1 MCYLVFD
8 VVTSGLRVV
17 FKREWDIRFKKTL
30 GEWLDKPTNGREFH
44 LKETSR
50 NQIKH
55 AHLLATMKNG
65 NTEEWDITMLC
76 YAIIY
81 CDSIGSSLSPAVKS
95 QVGVLR
101 NVRNKTVNS
110 SRASLSGAKFLEIV
124 QKVQFAFESLGLST
138 QPVQDLKKQ
147 TFQFELIQESYD
159 EKKQLEKQVEDL
171 EFEDQQDV
179 SSFCRLPLKP
189 PLEIIG
195 REGDKEKIVQELKKL
210 KKNNEGGL
218 SCLIISG
225 RPGSGKSQLA
235 RQVAETFYYDAT
247 KITDAHAFV
256 MTLNAESSDSLLES
270 FTSFAQQ
277 IKCSEI
283 EVNKV
288 LVSEEETSD
297 EKIIRLKNLIQERIH
312 LYTTWLLV
320 IDNVTGVRSI
330 PLPEAGNALWKTGQM
345 LITTRD
351 TVAELPE
358 DTFTSYISI
367 NQGMEPNDAVSLM
380 AAVSGTDDKE
390 MLAKVAKELDYQPLA
405 LVNAA
410 TCVKHDCQSN
420 EDPNLAW
427 TDILNALRA
436 DKEPSVSA
444 DVSTPE
450 SSIVKYTDVVV
461 RLAVEELI
469 KNDLIKLIFTFLSLF
484 KRKEFDLHTLI
495 TYVQKVEELQDKDV
509 QKVKVLQDKDVQK
522 VKELQDKDVQ
532 KVKEL
537 QDKDVQK
544 VKELQDKEVQ
554 KVEELQDKEEIRKT
568 SVARIKACP
577 LLLFEEEANNVK
589 IGVHQVVFN
598 GIKSTLKKRLIPD
611 SPQLF
616 AAVELSYQMEID
628 PLEESSDMLELVDDV
643 LILHSTFKLLT

>member
-1 MCYLVFD
+1 ML
-8 VVTSGLRVV
+8 
-17 FKREWDIRFKKTL
+17 FKREWDFRFEKTL
-30 GEWLDKPTNGREFH
+30 GEWMDKPKNGRAFYSMEIPW
-44 LKETSR
+44 SR
-50 NQIKH
+50 RTR
-55 AHLLATMKNG
+55 AHLLATMTNG

-76 YAIIY
+76 YAIMY
-81 CDSIGSSLSPAVKS
+81 SDSIGSSLSPAVWS
-95 QVGVLR
+95 QVDVLR
-101 NVRNKTVNS
+101 NVRNETMNS
-110 SRASLSGAKFLEIV
+110 SRASLSVADLQDIV
-124 QKVQFAFESLGLST
+124 QKVDFAFRCLGLST
-138 QPVQDLKKQ
+138 QPVQDLEKQ
-147 TFQFELIQESYD
+147 TFQFDPTEGSYD
-159 EKKQLEKQVEDL
+159 EKQPLEKQVEDL
-171 EFEDQQDV
+171 EFEDQKDV

-189 PLEIIG
+189 PLDIIG
-195 REGDKEKIVQELKKL
+195 RESDKEKIVQELKKL

-235 RQVAETFYYDAT
+235 RKVAESFYHDAT
-247 KITDAHAFV
+247 KITDVHAFV

-283 EVNKV
+283 EVNKI
-288 LVSEEETSD
+288 LVSGKETSD

-312 LYTTWLLV
+312 LYTAWLLV

-345 LITTRD
+345 LITTRAPF
-351 TVAELPE
+351 AELPE
-358 DTFTSYISI
+358 DTFTSHISI
-367 NQGMEPNDAVSLM
+367 NQGMEPDDAVSLM

-427 TDILNALRA
+427 TEILNALRA
-436 DKEPSVSA
+436 DKEQSVSA
-444 DVSTPE
+444 DFSTPE
-450 SSIVKYTDVVV
+450 SSIVKYTNVVV

-509 QKVKVLQDKDVQK
+509 QKV
-522 VKELQDKDVQ
+522 
-532 KVKEL
+532 
-537 QDKDVQK
+537 
-544 VKELQDKEVQ
+544 
-554 KVEELQDKEEIRKT
+554 EELQHKEEIRKT
-568 SVARIKACP
+568 SESQIKACP
-577 LLLFEEEANNVK
+577 LLLLEEEANNVK
-589 IGVHQVVFN
+589 IGVHQVVLN
-598 GIKSTLKKRLIPD
+598 GIKSTLKMRFLTGG
-611 SPQLF
+611 QLS
-616 AAVELSYQMEID
+616 AAVQLSCQMEID
-628 PLEESSDMLELVDDV
+628 PLEKISDMLELVDDEPFIPFSRYFRDVRGV
-643 LILHSTFKLLT
+643 LVTGVSVG

>member
-8 VVTSGLRVV
+8 VVTNGLRVV

-44 LKETSR
+44 LKETSKK
-50 NQIKH
+50 QMKH
-55 AHLLATMKNG
+55 AHLLDTMRNG

-81 CDSIGSSLSPAVKS
+81 SDSIGSSLSPAVKS

-110 SRASLSGAKFLEIV
+110 SRASLSVAKFLDIV
-124 QKVQFAFESLGLST
+124 QRVQFAFESLGLST

-147 TFQFELIQESYD
+147 TFLFELIEESYD
-159 EKKQLEKQVEDL
+159 EKQQLEKQVEDL
-171 EFEDQQDV
+171 EFEDQKDV
-179 SSFCRLPLKP
+179 SSFCRLTLKP

-195 REGDKEKIVQELKKL
+195 RERDKDKIVQELKKL

-247 KITDAHAFV
+247 TITDAHTFV

-283 EVNKV
+283 EVNKI

-390 MLAKVAKELDYQPLA
+390 MLAKVAKKLDYQPLA

-410 TCVKHDCQSN
+410 SYVKHDSQTS

-427 TDILNALRA
+427 KEILYALRARA
-436 DKEPSVSA
+436 DKEQSVSG
-444 DVSTPE
+444 DISTPE
-450 SSIVKYTDVVV
+450 STIVKSTDVVV
-461 RLAVEELI
+461 RLAVEEHI
-469 KNDLIKLIFTFLSLF
+469 KNDVIKLVFTLMSLS
-484 KRKEFDLHTLI
+484 KRTVFDLDTLI
-495 TYVQKVEELQDKDV
+495 TYVQN
-509 QKVKVLQDKDVQK
+509 
-522 VKELQDKDVQ
+522 
-532 KVKEL
+532 
-537 QDKDVQK
+537 
-544 VKELQDKEVQ
+544 
-554 KVEELQDKEEIRKT
+554 VEELQDKEEIRKT
-568 SVARIKACP
+568 SESQIKACP
-577 LLLFEEEANNVK
+577 LLLLEEEANNVK
-589 IGVHQVVFN
+589 IGVHQVVLN
-598 GIKSTLKKRLIPD
+598 GIKSTLKKRFIPD
-611 SPQLF
+611 GQLS

-628 PLEESSDMLELVDDV
+628 PLEKISDMLELVDDEPFIPFLKYFHDLWGV
-643 LILHSTFKLLT
+643 LVTRVSVG

>member
-1 MCYLVFD
+1 ML
-8 VVTSGLRVV
+8 
-17 FKREWDIRFKKTL
+17 FKREWDFRFEETL
-30 GEWLDKPTNGREFH
+30 GEWMDIPKNGEDFYSMEY
-44 LKETSR
+44 KGSR
-50 NQIKH
+50 KTR
-55 AHLLATMKNG
+55 AHLLATMTNG
-65 NTEEWDITMLC
+65 NTEEWDVTILC
-76 YAIIY
+76 YAIMY
-81 CDSIGSSLSPAVKS
+81 SDSIGSSLSPAVRS
-95 QVGVLR
+95 QVDVLR
-101 NVRNKTVNS
+101 NVRNETMNS
-110 SRASLSGAKFLEIV
+110 SRASLSVADLQDIV
-124 QKVQFAFESLGLST
+124 QKVDFAFKCLGLST

-147 TFQFELIQESYD
+147 TFQFEPTEGSYD
-159 EKKQLEKQVEDL
+159 EKQQLEKQVEDV
-171 EFEDQQDV
+171 EFEDQKDV

-189 PLEIIG
+189 PLDIIG
-195 REGDKEKIVQELKKL
+195 RESDKEKIVQELKKL

-235 RQVAETFYYDAT
+235 RKVAESFYYDAT
-247 KITDAHAFV
+247 KITDVHAFV

-283 EVNKV
+283 EVNNI

-297 EKIIRLKNLIQERIH
+297 EKIIRLKNLIQERIY

-330 PLPEAGNALWKTGQM
+330 PLPEAGNAFWKTGQM

-358 DTFTSYISI
+358 DTFTSHISI

-427 TDILNALRA
+427 TEILNALRA
-436 DKEPSVSA
+436 DKEQSVST

-469 KNDLIKLIFTFLSLF
+469 QNDLIKLVFTFLSLF

-509 QKVKVLQDKDVQK
+509 QKA
-522 VKELQDKDVQ
+522 
-532 KVKEL
+532 
-537 QDKDVQK
+537 
-544 VKELQDKEVQ
+544 
-554 KVEELQDKEEIRKT
+554 EELQDKEEIRKT
-568 SVARIKACP
+568 SESQIKACP
-577 LLLFEEEANNVK
+577 LLLLEQEANNVK

-598 GIKSTLKKRLIPD
+598 GIKSTLKKRSIPD
-611 SPQLF
+611 SQIR
-616 AAVELSYQMEID
+616 AAVKLSYQMEID
-628 PLEESSDMLELVDDV
+628 PLQESSDMLELVDDERLVSFLRYLHDVRRV
-643 LILHSTFKLLT
+643 LVTGVSVG

>member
-1 MCYLVFD
+1 
-8 VVTSGLRVV
+8 
-17 FKREWDIRFKKTL
+17 
-30 GEWLDKPTNGREFH
+30 
-44 LKETSR
+44 
-50 NQIKH
+50 
-55 AHLLATMKNG
+55 
-65 NTEEWDITMLC
+65 MLC
-76 YAIIY
+76 YAIMY
-81 CDSIGSSLSPAVKS
+81 SDSIGSSLSPAVRS
-95 QVGVLR
+95 QVDVLR
-101 NVRNKTVNS
+101 NVRNETMNS
-110 SRASLSGAKFLEIV
+110 SRASLSVADLQDIV
-124 QKVQFAFESLGLST
+124 QKVDFAFKCLGLST
-138 QPVQDLKKQ
+138 QPVQDLEKQ
-147 TFQFELIQESYD
+147 TFQFDPTEGSYD
-159 EKKQLEKQVEDL
+159 EKQPLEKQVEDL
-171 EFEDQQDV
+171 EFEDQKDV

-189 PLEIIG
+189 PLDIIG
-195 REGDKEKIVQELKKL
+195 RESDKEKIVQELKKL

-235 RQVAETFYYDAT
+235 RKVAESFYHDAT
-247 KITDAHAFV
+247 KITDVHAFV

-283 EVNKV
+283 EVNKI

-312 LYTTWLLV
+312 LYTAWLLV

-358 DTFTSYISI
+358 DTFTSHISI
-367 NQGMEPNDAVSLM
+367 NQGMEPDDAVSLM

-420 EDPNLAW
+420 EDPNLTW
-427 TDILNALRA
+427 KEILNALRA
-436 DKEPSVSA
+436 DKEQSISA

-495 TYVQKVEELQDKDV
+495 TYVQKLKVEELQDKD
-509 QKVKVLQDKDVQK
+509 
-522 VKELQDKDVQ
+522 
-532 KVKEL
+532 
-537 QDKDVQK
+537 
-544 VKELQDKEVQ
+544 VQ

-568 SVARIKACP
+568 SESQIKACP
-577 LLLFEEEANNVK
+577 LLLLEEEANNVK
-589 IGVHQVVFN
+589 IGVHQVVLN
-598 GIKSTLKKRLIPD
+598 GIKSTLKKRFITD
-611 SPQLF
+611 GQLS

-628 PLEESSDMLELVDDV
+628 PLEKISDMLELVDDEPFIPFLRYLHDVRGV
-643 LILHSTFKLLT
+643 LVTGVSVG

>member
-1 MCYLVFD
+1 MFFVFFSTECSTEQLNFFKMCYLVSD
-8 VVTSGLRVV
+8 VVTKGLRML
-17 FKREWDIRFKKTL
+17 FKREWDFRFGKAL
-30 GEWLDKPTNGREFH
+30 GEWMDIPKNRRDFFSMESPRSV
-44 LKETSR
+44 KR
-50 NQIKH
+50 N
-55 AHLLATMKNG
+55 ACLLATMTNG
-65 NTEEWDITMLC
+65 NTEEWNTTTLC
-76 YAIIY
+76 YAIMFS
-81 CDSIGSSLSPAVKS
+81 DSIGSSLSPAVRS
-95 QVGVLR
+95 QVDVLR
-101 NVRNKTVNS
+101 NIRNETMNS
-110 SRASLSGAKFLEIV
+110 SRASLSVADLQDIIK
-124 QKVQFAFESLGLST
+124 KVDFAFRCLGLST
-138 QPVQDLKKQ
+138 RPVQDLGKQ
-147 TFQFELIQESYD
+147 TFQFEPTEGSYD
-159 EKKQLEKQVEDL
+159 EKQHLEKQVEDV
-171 EFEDQQDV
+171 EFEDQKDV

-189 PLEIIG
+189 PLDIIG
-195 REGDKEKIVQELKKL
+195 RESDKEKIVQEIKKL
-210 KKNNEGGL
+210 KKNTEGGL
-218 SCLIISG
+218 SCVIISG

-235 RQVAETFYYDAT
+235 RQVAESFYYDAT
-247 KITDAHAFV
+247 KITDVHAFV

-283 EVNKV
+283 EVNKI
-288 LVSEEETSD
+288 LVSEEETTD
-297 EKIIRLKNLIQERIH
+297 KKIIRLKNLIQERIH

-358 DTFTSYISI
+358 DTFTSHIPI

-390 MLAKVAKELDYQPLA
+390 MLAIVAKKLDYQPLA

-427 TDILNALRA
+427 TEILKALRA
-436 DKEPSVSA
+436 DKEQSVSA

-495 TYVQKVEELQDKDV
+495 TYVQKVEELQDK
-509 QKVKVLQDKDVQK
+509 
-522 VKELQDKDVQ
+522 
-532 KVKEL
+532 
-537 QDKDVQK
+537 
-544 VKELQDKEVQ
+544 
-554 KVEELQDKEEIRKT
+554 EEIRKT
-568 SVARIKACP
+568 SESQIKACP
-577 LLLFEEEANNVK
+577 LLLLEEEANNVK
-589 IGVHQVVFN
+589 ICVHQVVLN
-598 GIKSTLKKRLIPD
+598 GIKSTLKKRFITD
-611 SPQLF
+611 GQLS

-628 PLEESSDMLELVDDV
+628 PLEKISDMLELVDDEPFIPFLRYLHDVRGV
-643 LILHSTFKLLT
+643 LVTGVSVG

>member
-1 MCYLVFD
+1 ML
-8 VVTSGLRVV
+8 
-17 FKREWDIRFKKTL
+17 FKREWDFRFEETL
-30 GEWLDKPTNGREFH
+30 GEWMDIPKNGEDFYSMEY
-44 LKETSR
+44 KGSR
-50 NQIKH
+50 KTR
-55 AHLLATMKNG
+55 AHMLATMTNG
-65 NTEEWDITMLC
+65 NTEEWDVTILC
-76 YAIIY
+76 YAIMY
-81 CDSIGSSLSPAVKS
+81 SDSIGSSLSPAVRS
-95 QVGVLR
+95 QVDVLR
-101 NVRNKTVNS
+101 NVRNETMNS
-110 SRASLSGAKFLEIV
+110 SRASLSVADLQDIV
-124 QKVQFAFESLGLST
+124 QKVDFAFKCLGLST

-147 TFQFELIQESYD
+147 TFQFEPTEGSYD
-159 EKKQLEKQVEDL
+159 EKQQLEKQVEDV
-171 EFEDQQDV
+171 EFEDQKDV

-189 PLEIIG
+189 PLDIIG
-195 REGDKEKIVQELKKL
+195 RESDKEKIVQELKKL

-225 RPGSGKSQLA
+225 MPGSGKSQLA
-235 RQVAETFYYDAT
+235 RRVAESFYYDAT
-247 KITDAHAFV
+247 NITDVHAFV

-283 EVNKV
+283 EVNKI
-288 LVSEEETSD
+288 LVSEEETPE

-358 DTFTSYISI
+358 DTFTSHISI

-390 MLAKVAKELDYQPLA
+390 VLAKVAKELDYQPLA

-427 TDILNALRA
+427 TEILNALRA
-436 DKEPSVSA
+436 DKEQSVSA

-469 KNDLIKLIFTFLSLF
+469 QNDLIKLVFTFLSLF

-509 QKVKVLQDKDVQK
+509 QKA
-522 VKELQDKDVQ
+522 
-532 KVKEL
+532 
-537 QDKDVQK
+537 
-544 VKELQDKEVQ
+544 
-554 KVEELQDKEEIRKT
+554 EELQDKEEIRKT
-568 SVARIKACP
+568 SESQIKACP
-577 LLLFEEEANNVK
+577 LLLLEQEANNVK

-598 GIKSTLKKRLIPD
+598 GIKSTLKKRSIPD
-611 SPQLF
+611 SQIR
-616 AAVELSYQMEID
+616 AAVKLSYQMEID
-628 PLEESSDMLELVDDV
+628 PLQESSDMLELVDDERLVSFLRYLHDVRRV
-643 LILHSTFKLLT
+643 LVTGVSVG

>member
-8 VVTSGLRVV
+8 VVTNGLRVV
-17 FKREWDIRFKKTL
+17 FKREWDIRFKYTL
-30 GEWLDKPTNGREFH
+30 GEWLDKPTSGREFH
-44 LKETSR
+44 LKETSKK
-50 NQIKH
+50 QMKH
-55 AHLLATMKNG
+55 AHLLATMRNG

-81 CDSIGSSLSPAVKS
+81 SDCIGSSLSPAVKS

-110 SRASLSGAKFLEIV
+110 SRASLSVAKFLDIV
-124 QKVQFAFESLGLST
+124 QKVQFAFESLDLST

-147 TFQFELIQESYD
+147 TFLFELTEESYD
-159 EKKQLEKQVEDL
+159 EKHQLEKQVEDL
-171 EFEDQQDV
+171 EFEDQKDV
-179 SSFCRLPLKP
+179 SSFCRLTLKP

-195 REGDKEKIVQELKKL
+195 RERDKDKIVQELKKL

-247 KITDAHAFV
+247 KITDAHTFV

-358 DTFTSYISI
+358 DTFTSHISI

-390 MLAKVAKELDYQPLA
+390 MLAKVAKKLDYQPLA

-410 TCVKHDCQSN
+410 TYVKHDSQTS

-427 TDILNALRA
+427 KDILFALRA
-436 DKEPSVSA
+436 DKEQSVSG
-444 DVSTPE
+444 DISTPE
-450 SSIVKYTDVVV
+450 STIVKSTDVVV
-461 RLAVEELI
+461 RLAVEEHI
-469 KNDLIKLIFTFLSLF
+469 KNDVIKLVFTLMSLS
-484 KRKEFDLHTLI
+484 KRKVFDLDTLI
-495 TYVQKVEELQDKDV
+495 TYVQN
-509 QKVKVLQDKDVQK
+509 
-522 VKELQDKDVQ
+522 
-532 KVKEL
+532 
-537 QDKDVQK
+537 
-544 VKELQDKEVQ
+544 
-554 KVEELQDKEEIRKT
+554 VEELQDKEEIRKT
-568 SVARIKACP
+568 SESQITACP
-577 LLLFEEEANNVK
+577 LLLLEEEANNVK
-589 IGVHQVVFN
+589 IGVHQVVLN
-598 GIKSTLKKRLIPD
+598 GIKSTFKKRFIPD
-611 SPQLF
+611 SQLS
-616 AAVELSYQMEID
+616 AAVELSDQMEID
-628 PLEESSDMLELVDDV
+628 PLEKISDMLELADV
-643 LILHSTFKLLT
+643 EPFVPFLKYLHDFRGVLETEVSVG

>member
-1 MCYLVFD
+1 MI
-8 VVTSGLRVV
+8 
-17 FKREWDIRFKKTL
+17 FKREWDIRFKETL
-30 GEWLDKPTNGREFH
+30 GEWIDEPGNGSDFYLRE
-44 LKETSR
+44 TPSNRRR
-50 NQIKH
+50 N
-55 AHLLATMKNG
+55 AYLLATMRKG
-65 NTEEWDITMLC
+65 NTEEWDIAMLF
-76 YAIIY
+76 YAIMY
-81 CDSIGSSLSPAVKS
+81 SDSCIGSSLSPAIRS
-95 QVGVLR
+95 QVDVLR
-101 NVRNKTVNS
+101 NVRNETMNS
-110 SRASLSGAKFLEIV
+110 SRASLSVAMLQDIV

-138 QPVQDLKKQ
+138 RPVQDLKEQ
-147 TFQFELIQESYD
+147 TFQFEPIEGSYD
-159 EKKQLEKQVEDL
+159 EKQQPEKQVEGH
-171 EFEDQQDV
+171 EFEEQKDV

-189 PLEIIG
+189 PLNIIG
-195 REGDKEKIVQELKKL
+195 RENDKDKIVQELKKL

-218 SCLIISG
+218 SCLFISG

-235 RQVAETFYYDAT
+235 RQVAESFYYEAI
-247 KITDAHAFV
+247 KINDAHAFV
-256 MTLNAESSDSLLES
+256 MSLNAESSDSLLES

-283 EVNKV
+283 EVNKI
-288 LVSEEETSD
+288 LVSEDETSD

-312 LYTTWLLV
+312 LYATWLLV

-358 DTFTSYISI
+358 DTFTSHISI

-420 EDPNLAW
+420 EDLNLAW
-427 TDILNALRA
+427 TEILNALRA
-436 DKEPSVSA
+436 DKEQSVSA
-444 DVSTPE
+444 DDSTPE

-469 KNDLIKLIFTFLSLF
+469 KKDLIKLVFTFLSLL

-495 TYVQKVEELQDKDV
+495 TYVQRVEELQNKD
-509 QKVKVLQDKDVQK
+509 
-522 VKELQDKDVQ
+522 
-532 KVKEL
+532 
-537 QDKDVQK
+537 
-544 VKELQDKEVQ
+544 VQ

-568 SVARIKACP
+568 SESQIRACP

-598 GIKSTLKKRLIPD
+598 GIKSTLKEHLIPN

-628 PLEESSDMLELVDDV
+628 PLEKSSDMLELVDDESFIPFLRYLHDV
-643 LILHSTFKLLT
+643 LGVCVTDISVG

>member
-1 MCYLVFD
+1 MI
-8 VVTSGLRVV
+8 

-30 GEWLDKPTNGREFH
+30 GEWVDEPGNGSDFYLRE
-44 LKETSR
+44 SPSNR
-50 NQIKH
+50 RRH
-55 AHLLATMKNG
+55 AYMLATMRKG
-65 NTEEWDITMLC
+65 NSEEWDIAMLF
-76 YAIIY
+76 YAIMY
-81 CDSIGSSLSPAVKS
+81 SDSIGSSLSPAIRS
-95 QVGVLR
+95 QVDVLR
-101 NVRNKTVNS
+101 NVRNETMNS
-110 SRASLSGAKFLEIV
+110 SRASLSVAMLQDIV

-138 QPVQDLKKQ
+138 RPVQDLKEQ
-147 TFQFELIQESYD
+147 TFQFEPIEGSYD
-159 EKKQLEKQVEDL
+159 EKQQLEKQVEGH
-171 EFEDQQDV
+171 EFEEQKDV

-189 PLEIIG
+189 PLNIIG
-195 REGDKEKIVQELKKL
+195 RENDKDKIVQELKKL
-210 KKNNEGGL
+210 KKNSEGGL
-218 SCLIISG
+218 SCLFISG

-235 RQVAETFYYDAT
+235 RQVAESFYYEAI
-247 KITDAHAFV
+247 KINDAHAFV
-256 MTLNAESSDSLLES
+256 MSLNAESSDSLLES

-283 EVNKV
+283 EVNKI
-288 LVSEEETSD
+288 LVSEDETSD

-312 LYTTWLLV
+312 LYATWLLV

-358 DTFTSYISI
+358 DTFTSHISI

-390 MLAKVAKELDYQPLA
+390 MLAKVAKKLDYQPLA

-427 TDILNALRA
+427 TEILNALRA
-436 DKEPSVSA
+436 DKEQSVSA
-444 DVSTPE
+444 DDSTPE

-469 KNDLIKLIFTFLSLF
+469 KNDLIKLVFTFLSLF

-495 TYVQKVEELQDKDV
+495 TYVQKVEELQNKD
-509 QKVKVLQDKDVQK
+509 
-522 VKELQDKDVQ
+522 
-532 KVKEL
+532 
-537 QDKDVQK
+537 
-544 VKELQDKEVQ
+544 VQ

-568 SVARIKACP
+568 SESQIRACP

-598 GIKSTLKKRLIPD
+598 GIKSTLKEHLIPN
-611 SPQLF
+611 SPQLS
-616 AAVELSYQMEID
+616 AAVELPYQMEID
-628 PLEESSDMLELVDDV
+628 PLEKSSDMLEHVDDESF
-643 LILHSTFKLLT
+643 ILFLTPG

>member
-1 MCYLVFD
+1 M
-8 VVTSGLRVV
+8 
-17 FKREWDIRFKKTL
+17 DIPK
-30 GEWLDKPTNGREFH
+30 NGRDLCSMEPSV
-44 LKETSR
+44 SR
-50 NQIKH
+50 IRN
-55 AHLLATMKNG
+55 ARLLATMEDG

-76 YAIIY
+76 YAIMFSK
-81 CDSIGSSLSPAVKS
+81 SIGSTLSPAVRS
-95 QVGVLR
+95 QVDVLR
-101 NVRNKTVNS
+101 NVGHETMNS
-110 SRASLSGAKFLEIV
+110 SRASLSVADLQDII
-124 QKVQFAFESLGLST
+124 QKVDFAFRCLGLST

-147 TFQFELIQESYD
+147 TFQFEPTEGSYD
-159 EKKQLEKQVEDL
+159 EKQQLEKQVEDV
-171 EFEDQQDV
+171 EFEDQKDV

-189 PLEIIG
+189 PLDIIG
-195 REGDKEKIVQELKKL
+195 RESDKEKIVQELKKL

-225 RPGSGKSQLA
+225 MPGSGKSQLA
-235 RQVAETFYYDAT
+235 RRVAESFYYDAT
-247 KITDAHAFV
+247 KITDVHAFV

-283 EVNKV
+283 EVNKI

-330 PLPEAGNALWKTGQM
+330 PLPKPGNALWKTGQM

-351 TVAELPE
+351 TVAKLPE
-358 DTFTSYISI
+358 DTFTSHISI

-390 MLAKVAKELDYQPLA
+390 MLAKVAKELHYQPLN

-410 TCVKHDCQSN
+410 AYVKREFWRK
-420 EDPNLAW
+420 EDSNLAW
-427 TDILNALRA
+427 TEILNALKA
-436 DKEPSVSA
+436 DKEQSVSA

-461 RLAVEELI
+461 RLAVEAVIE
-469 KNDLIKLIFTFLSLF
+469 NDIIKLIFTFLSLF

-495 TYVQKVEELQDKDV
+495 SYVQKVEELQDKED
-509 QKVKVLQDKDVQK
+509 
-522 VKELQDKDVQ
+522 
-532 KVKEL
+532 
-537 QDKDVQK
+537 
-544 VKELQDKEVQ
+544 
-554 KVEELQDKEEIRKT
+554 IRKM
-568 SVARIKACP
+568 SESLIKACP
-577 LLLFEEEANNVK
+577 LLLLEEEANNVK

-598 GIKSTLKKRLIPD
+598 GIKSTFKKRSIPD
-611 SPQLF
+611 SQIR
-616 AAVELSYQMEID
+616 AAVKLSYQMEID
-628 PLEESSDMLELVDDV
+628 PLGKGSDMLELVDDEHFIPFLRYLSV
-643 LILHSTFKLLT
+643 FEGARVT